1 MRAIN
6 KKAVAEAIRRENRC
20 VSRFNKKR
28 YGDLAAWTDRGHE
41 SELCLPGKAK
51 TGRLNCAEVGE
62 EKGRRERRFALAQQ
76 VGQYVNPVLQAIK
89 RLGGSARPVEVCR
102 AVAKDLRLEGSPVLE
117 ETLST
122 GVSKFENK
130 IAWVRLYLVLTGY
143 LDRSKRGVWTLTEK
157 GKNAPL
163 LSDDEVNQLLL
174 DVQRQGSKKA
184 DSKPIAKVMD
194 EEEADE
200 ESPEESGYKTQ
211 LLALI
216 RSISPGAF
224 ERLCQRLLR
233 ESDFEQVVIT
243 GRSRDG
249 GIDGIGVLKVNVFVA
264 FKVLFQCK
272 RYAGVVSSSVV
283 RDFRGAM
290 QGRAD
295 KGIILTTGSFS
306 SDALKEAVRDGVPPI
321 ELVDGEKLVELFE
334 SKELGLIPRIT
345 YDVDPGFFAQ
355 FEQDT

>member
-1 MRAIN
+1 M
-6 KKAVAEAIRRENRC
+6 
-20 VSRFNKKR
+20 
-28 YGDLAAWTDRGHE
+28 
-41 SELCLPGKAK
+41 
-51 TGRLNCAEVGE
+51 
-62 EKGRRERRFALAQQ
+62 AQQ
-76 VGQYVNPVLQAIK
+76 VGQYLNPVLQAIK
-89 RLGGSARPVEVCR
+89 RLGGSARPAEVCR
-102 AVAKDLRLEGSPVLE
+102 AVAKDLGLEGSPVLE

-122 GVSKFENK
+122 GVSRFENK

-157 GKNAPL
+157 GKNAPI

-174 DVQRQGSKKA
+174 EVQRQGKKA
-184 DSKPIAKVMD
+184 DSKPDAAVTD
-194 EEEADE
+194 DDEADE
-200 ESPEESGYKTQ
+200 EPPEESAYKAQ
-211 LLALI
+211 LLALV

-233 ESDFEQVVIT
+233 ESDFEQVVVT

-249 GIDGIGVLKVNVFVA
+249 GIDGIGVLKVNAFVA

-272 RYAGVVSSSVV
+272 RYAGVVGSSVV

-334 SKELGLIPRIT
+334 SLELGLIPRTT
-345 YDVDPGFFAQ
+345 YDVDPSFFAQ
-355 FEQDT
+355 FEQAT

>member
-1 MRAIN
+1 MAQL
-6 KKAVAEAIRRENRC
+6 V
-20 VSRFNKKR
+20 
-28 YGDLAAWTDRGHE
+28 G
-41 SELCLPGKAK
+41 
-51 TGRLNCAEVGE
+51 LN
-62 EKGRRERRFALAQQ
+62 L
-76 VGQYVNPVLQAIK
+76 NPVLQAIK
-89 RLGGSARPVEVCR
+89 RLGGSARPAEVCR
-102 AVAKDLRLEGSPVLE
+102 AVAKDLGLEGKPVLE

-157 GKNAPL
+157 GKNAPI
-163 LSDDEVNQLLL
+163 LSDEEVNQLIL
-174 DVQRQGSKKA
+174 DVQRQGKKI
-184 DSKPIAKVMD
+184 DKKSHDDEKNEEEGD
-194 EEEADE
+194 EEL
-200 ESPEESGYKTQ
+200 PEESGYKIQ

-233 ESDFEQVVIT
+233 ESDFEQVVVT

-249 GIDGIGVLKVNVFVA
+249 GIDGIGVLKVNAFVA

-272 RYAGVVSSSVV
+272 RYSGVVGPYVV

-334 SKELGLIPRIT
+334 TLELGLIPRTT
-345 YDVDPGFFAQ
+345 YDVDPSFFAQ
-355 FEQDT
+355 FEQNS

>member
-1 MRAIN
+1 M
-6 KKAVAEAIRRENRC
+6 
-20 VSRFNKKR
+20 
-28 YGDLAAWTDRGHE
+28 
-41 SELCLPGKAK
+41 
-51 TGRLNCAEVGE
+51 
-62 EKGRRERRFALAQQ
+62 AQQ

-89 RLGGSARPVEVCR
+89 RLGGSARPAEVYR
-102 AVAKDLRLEGSPVLE
+102 SVAKDLGLDGSPVLE

-122 GVSKFENK
+122 GVSRFENK
-130 IAWVRLYLVLTGY
+130 IAWVRLYLVLAGY

-157 GKNAPL
+157 GKNAPV
-163 LSDDEVNQLLL
+163 LSDKEVNQLLL
-174 DVQRQGSKKA
+174 DVQRQGKKNSSGSNA
-184 DSKPIAKVMD
+184 GDDDD
-194 EEEADE
+194 EP
-200 ESPEESGYKTQ
+200 PEESGYKTQ
-211 LLALI
+211 LLSLI
-216 RSISPGAF
+216 RSLSPGAF

-233 ESDFEQVVIT
+233 ESDFEQVVVT

-249 GIDGIGVLKVNVFVA
+249 GIDGIGVLKVNAFVA

-272 RYAGVVSSSVV
+272 RYADVVGSPVV

-321 ELVDGEKLVELFE
+321 ELVDGERLVELFE
-334 SKELGLIPRIT
+334 SLELGLIPRTT
-345 YDVDPGFFAQ
+345 YDVDPIFFAQ

>member
-1 MRAIN
+1 
-6 KKAVAEAIRRENRC
+6 
-20 VSRFNKKR
+20 
-28 YGDLAAWTDRGHE
+28 
-41 SELCLPGKAK
+41 
-51 TGRLNCAEVGE
+51 
-62 EKGRRERRFALAQQ
+62 LAQQ
-76 VGQYVNPVLQAIK
+76 VGQFVNPVLQAIK
-89 RLGGSARPVEVCR
+89 RLGGSARPAEVCR
-102 AVAKDLRLEGSPVLE
+102 AVAKDIGLEGSPELE

-122 GVSKFENK
+122 GASKFENK

-157 GKNAPL
+157 GKNAPI

-174 DVQRQGSKKA
+174 DVQRQGKKVGGVN
-184 DSKPIAKVMD
+184 SKPNAD
-194 EEEADE
+194 AEADE
-200 ESPEESGYKTQ
+200 DDGEADAELPEESGYKTQ
-211 LLALI
+211 LLSLI

-233 ESDFEQVVIT
+233 ESDFEQVVVT

-249 GIDGIGVLKVNVFVA
+249 GIDGIGVLKVNPFVT

-334 SKELGLIPRIT
+334 SLELGLIPRTT
-345 YDVDPGFFAQ
+345 YDVDPSFFVQ
-355 FEQDT
+355 FEQEI

>member
-1 MRAIN
+1 
-6 KKAVAEAIRRENRC
+6 
-20 VSRFNKKR
+20 
-28 YGDLAAWTDRGHE
+28 
-41 SELCLPGKAK
+41 
-51 TGRLNCAEVGE
+51 
-62 EKGRRERRFALAQQ
+62 LAQQ

-89 RLGGSARPVEVCR
+89 RLGGSWRPAEVCR
-102 AVAKDLRLEGSPVLE
+102 VVAKDLGLEGSPELE

-122 GVSKFENK
+122 GASKFENK

-157 GKNAPL
+157 GRNAPI

-174 DVQRQGSKKA
+174 DVQRQGKRVSGVKSEPDAEANEAEGDGDGAA
-184 DSKPIAKVMD
+184 DAEP
-194 EEEADE
+194 
-200 ESPEESGYKTQ
+200 PEESGYKTQ

-233 ESDFEQVVIT
+233 ESDFEQVVVT

-249 GIDGIGVLKVNVFVA
+249 GIDGIGVLKVNAFVT

-272 RYAGVVSSSVV
+272 RYAGAVSSSVV

-306 SDALKEAVRDGVPPI
+306 SDALKESVRDGVPPI
-321 ELVDGEKLVELFE
+321 ELVDGEKLVDLFE
-334 SKELGLIPRIT
+334 SLEFGLIPRTT
-345 YDVDPGFFAQ
+345 YDVDPSFFAQ
-355 FEQDT
+355 FEQGS

>member
-1 MRAIN
+1 M
-6 KKAVAEAIRRENRC
+6 
-20 VSRFNKKR
+20 
-28 YGDLAAWTDRGHE
+28 
-41 SELCLPGKAK
+41 
-51 TGRLNCAEVGE
+51 
-62 EKGRRERRFALAQQ
+62 AQQ
-76 VGQYVNPVLQAIK
+76 VGQFVNPVLQAIK
-89 RLGGSARPVEVCR
+89 RLGGSARPAEVCR
-102 AVAKDLRLEGSPVLE
+102 AVAKDLGLEGSPILE

-130 IAWVRLYLVLTGY
+130 IAWVRLYLVLGGY

-157 GKNAPL
+157 GKNAPV
-163 LSDDEVNQLLL
+163 LSDAEVNNFLLE
-174 DVQRQGSKKA
+174 VQRQGKKA
-184 DSKPIAKVMD
+184 ECPAELKDVEEPDD
-194 EEEADE
+194 EP
-200 ESPEESGYKTQ
+200 PEESGYKSQ

-216 RSISPGAF
+216 RSMSPGAF

-233 ESDFEQVVIT
+233 ESDFEQVVVT

-249 GIDGIGVLKVNVFVA
+249 GIDGIGVLKVNAFVA

-272 RYAGVVSSSVV
+272 RYSGVVGSGVV

-295 KGIILTTGSFS
+295 KGIVLTTGSFS
-306 SDALKEAVRDGVPPI
+306 ADALKEAVRDGVPPI

-334 SKELGLIPRIT
+334 SLELGLIPRTT

-355 FEQDT
+355 FEQAPNGR